1 MVAFLRLPTYYKQ
14 WISTKL
20 QHYTPNMSIN
30 RLLGLACLAMLS
42 SLTQSFAHDL
52 SEYQHPHSSAIM
64 QGAKKAHHTSDLGE
78 EAASSFNAFAPHV
91 RTKSDDDFLYVE
103 SDSMP
108 HHPMMVGITAWQQQV
123 PIPQPYT
130 GNNAW
135 RIPLKP
141 VPAKEP
147 MSAKDHF
154 FRGAIAL
161 AANGVPIFN
170 PIKNDGKTDTFLAG
184 ELDDYG
190 GHSGRGDDYHYHIP
204 PLHLQTVL
212 GESLP
217 VAYALDGYPI
227 YGLDEP
233 DGTKVGKLDKWNGHI
248 GPKGDYHYHSTKKY
262 PYLNGGF
269 YGEVVERGGQVDPQ
283 PRAQGVR
290 PYTRPLRG
298 AKITGW
304 EQDENRYSVE
314 YQIGRDKGHVNY
326 TLLDEGKVRFE
337 FIDTKGNTTTET
349 YEPRDNRQGGGGN
362 REARPQERD
371 RNREG
376 RQRGGGGSGGR
387 GRNQDRASND
397 QRPQPSGQRVPWILA
412 HAVELD
418 TNQDEYVS
426 RTELE
431 AEIAKTLA
439 TIDGNKDDRITRTEA
454 ESQRGGLPMGGFV
467 KQHYDELD
475 KNSDE
480 HISGEELSSSFLR
493 MFDRADDDGDKKIGP
508 VDPTLSVKRERPQRN
523 GSNDQA
529 ATRENGRATERSD
542 TSTSKAQNNIA
553 SSYAASI
560 NPKTNPSQTI
570 SSKTVPPEQ
579 PNFIVILIDD
589 MGWKDMGFSGSDFI
603 DTPHTDA
610 LAKQGVIFS
619 QAYSS
624 APNCAP
630 TRACLMSGQYT
641 PRHGV
646 YTVVDARHAPGSAH
660 HKILAADSSAE
671 LASESVT
678 IAESFKAGGYATAM
692 YGMWN
697 LGRGRNGPVTPT
709 GQGFDDFKQP
719 RDLGFEKDAYINDR
733 GEYLTDAFTS
743 EGIRFMEDNKTEPFF
758 LYLAYHAVHHPFEP
772 KPELL
777 QKYEKKARSNN
788 DKRNIE
794 YAATVEAM
802 DQNIGRLEAA
812 LQKLGLKDNT
822 IVVFTSDNGGN
833 RQNVAPLSGSKGSLY
848 EGGTRVPAA
857 IWGPGIRKS
866 YTSDSFFLSMDIYPT
881 LLELAGLP
889 QPKNHILDG
898 ISFASMLL
906 GASEPDRDTIFFHFP
921 SYIGAGGP
929 SSAIRKGDYKLIEQF
944 ESGTVELY
952 DLSKDVGESKN
963 LAKSQPELTQKLY
976 AELLGWHESTGA
988 PRPTQ
993 LNPNYDPQARPIR
1006 GRENRGKGGG
1016 GGGNRT
1022 DRNDRGDRDD
1032 RGDRQNRGNRQNQRR

>member
-1 MVAFLRLPTYYKQ
+1 MVDFSCFPIYYKLG
-14 WISTKL
+14 IFSKLLPESSTMR
-20 QHYTPNMSIN
+20 YTK
-30 RLLGLACLAMLS
+30 RLGLAGLAMLG
-42 SLTQSFAHDL
+42 SLTQSFSHDL
-52 SEYQHPHSSAIM
+52 SEYQHPHPSLFE
-64 QGAKKAHHTSDLGE
+64 QGVKEADHASNLGKKA
-78 EAASSFNAFAPHV
+78 AASFDAFAPHV
-91 RTKSDDDFLYVE
+91 RTHSDHDFLYVD
-103 SDSMP
+103 SNSMP

-130 GNNAW
+130 GDNAW
-135 RIPLKP
+135 RIPIKP

-147 MSAKDHF
+147 MSAKDNF

-190 GHSGRGDDYHYHIP
+190 GHSGRGDDYHYHIS
-204 PLHLQTVL
+204 PLHLQEIM
-212 GESLP
+212 GEALP

-233 DGTKVGKLDKWNGHI
+233 DGSKVGKLDKWNGHI
-248 GPKGDYHYHSTKKY
+248 GPDGDYHYHSTKKY

-269 YGEVVERGGQVDPQ
+269 YGEVVERGGQIDPQ

-304 EQDENRYSVE
+304 EQKGNEHSVE
-314 YQIGRDKGHVNY
+314 YQIGLNKGYVNY

-337 FIDTKGNTTTET
+337 FIDTEGKTTTET
-349 YEPRDNRQGGGGN
+349 FEPRSNREGGVGN
-362 REARPQERD
+362 REARPQ
-371 RNREG
+371 RNR
-376 RQRGGGGSGGR
+376 
-387 GRNQDRASND
+387 
-397 QRPQPSGQRVPWILA
+397 
-412 HAVELD
+412 
-418 TNQDEYVS
+418 
-426 RTELE
+426 
-431 AEIAKTLA
+431 
-439 TIDGNKDDRITRTEA
+439 
-454 ESQRGGLPMGGFV
+454 
-467 KQHYDELD
+467 
-475 KNSDE
+475 SD
-480 HISGEELSSSFLR
+480 
-493 MFDRADDDGDKKIGP
+493 
-508 VDPTLSVKRERPQRN
+508 
-523 GSNDQA
+523 DQA
-529 ATRENGRATERSD
+529 TANNGRAIT
-542 TSTSKAQNNIA
+542 

-560 NPKTNPSQTI
+560 IPTTSTSKTNSLKAT
-570 SSKTVPPEQ
+570 PPER

-589 MGWKDMGFSGSDFI
+589 MGWRDMGFSGSDFME
-603 DTPHTDA
+603 TPHTDA
-610 LAKQGVIFS
+610 LASQGVIFS

-671 LASESVT
+671 LSSESVT
-678 IAESFKAGGYATAM
+678 IAEAFKAGGYATAM

-719 RDLGFEKDAYINDR
+719 RDLGFEKDAYFNDR

-743 EGIRFMEDNKTEPFF
+743 EGIRFIEENKNEPFF

-777 QKYEKKARSNN
+777 EKYQEKARDSA
-788 DKRNIE
+788 DRRNIE
-794 YAATVEAM
+794 YAATVEAV
-802 DQNIGRLEAA
+802 DQNVVRLDAA
-812 LQKLGLKDNT
+812 LKDLGLKDNT

-833 RQNVAPLSGSKGSLY
+833 HQNVAPLNGSKGSLF
-848 EGGTRVPAA
+848 EGGVRVPAA
-857 IWGPGIRKS
+857 IWGPGIRES
-866 YTSDSFFLSMDIYPT
+866 YTSDTPFLSMDIYPT

-889 QPKNHILDG
+889 SPRNHILDG
-898 ISFASMLL
+898 ISFASMLQ

-929 SSAIRKGDYKLIEQF
+929 SSAMRKGYYKLIEQF
-944 ESGTVELY
+944 ETETIELY
-952 DLSKDVGESKN
+952 DLSKDIGESKN
-963 LAKSQPELTQKLY
+963 LAKSQPELAKKLY
-976 AELLGWHESTGA
+976 TELLAWHEATGA
-988 PRPTQ
+988 PRPTEI
-993 LNPNYDPQARPIR
+993 NPNYDPQARPIR
-1006 GRENRGKGGG
+1006 GRENRGKGGA

-1022 DRNDRGDRDD
+1022 DRGDRGNRDD
-1032 RGDRQNRGNRQNQRR
+1032 RVERQNRGNRQNQRR

>member
-1 MVAFLRLPTYYKQ
+1 MH
-14 WISTKL
+14 STKDA
-20 QHYTPNMSIN
+20 
-30 RLLGLACLAMLS
+30 G
-42 SLTQSFAHDL
+42 
-52 SEYQHPHSSAIM
+52 
-64 QGAKKAHHTSDLGE
+64 HTLDLGK
-78 EAASSFNAFAPHV
+78 EAASSFDAFAPHV
-91 RTKSDDDFLYVE
+91 RTHSDKNYLYVE

-123 PIPQPYT
+123 PLPQPYT
-130 GNNAW
+130 GKNAW

-141 VPAKEP
+141 VPAEEP

-184 ELDDYG
+184 ELDDFG

-204 PLHLQTVL
+204 PLHLQTIL

-227 YGLDEP
+227 YGLNEP
-233 DGTKVGKLDKWNGHI
+233 DGSKVEKLDQWNGHI
-248 GPKGDYHYHSTKKY
+248 GPDGDYHYHSTKTY

-269 YGEVVERGGQVDPQ
+269 YGKVVERGGQVDPQ

-304 EQDENRYSVE
+304 NQEDNHYSVE
-314 YQIGRDKGHVNY
+314 YQIGRDKGYVNY
-326 TLLDEGKVRFE
+326 TLLNGGNVRFE
-337 FIDTKGNTTTET
+337 FIDTKGNQSTET
-349 YEPRDNRQGGGGN
+349 YEPRSNRQGGGGN
-362 REARPQERD
+362 TEARPQQRE

-376 RQRGGGGSGGR
+376 RQRGGKGGGGQ
-387 GRNQDRASND
+387 GRNRDQANND
-397 QRPQPSGQRVPWILA
+397 QRVPWILA

-418 TNQDEYVS
+418 INQDKYVS
-426 RTELE
+426 RVEVE

-439 TIDGNKDDRITRTEA
+439 TLDADKNGNITQQEA
-454 ESQRGGLPMGGFV
+454 ASQRGGLPMGGFV

-475 KNSDE
+475 KNNDE
-480 HISGEELSSSFLR
+480 HISREELSSSFLR

-523 GSNDQA
+523 RSNDQA
-529 ATRENGRATERSD
+529 AANINPPQTVFGATSPN
-542 TSTSKAQNNIA
+542 TASKPSIA
-553 SSYAASI
+553 S
-560 NPKTNPSQTI
+560 
-570 SSKTVPPEQ
+570 PPEQ
-579 PNFIVILIDD
+579 PLRIPQDRPNFIVILIDD

-743 EGIRFMEDNKTEPFF
+743 EGIRFMGNNKDAPFF

-777 QKYEKKARSNN
+777 QKYEKKARSN
-788 DKRNIE
+788 DEKRNIE
-794 YAATVEAM
+794 YAATVEAV
-802 DQNIGRLEAA
+802 DQNVARLEAA

-833 RQNVAPLSGSKGSLY
+833 RQNVAPLNGSKGSLY

-898 ISFASMLL
+898 ISFASMLQ
-906 GASEPDRDTIFFHFP
+906 GASEPDRDTIYFHFP

-929 SSAIRKGDYKLIEQF
+929 SSAMRKGDYKLIEQF

-976 AELLGWHESTGA
+976 NELLAWHKATGA

-1022 DRNDRGDRDD
+1022 DRNDRGNRDD

>member
-1 MVAFLRLPTYYKQ
+1 
-14 WISTKL
+14 
-20 QHYTPNMSIN
+20 
-30 RLLGLACLAMLS
+30 MLS

-52 SEYQHPHSSAIM
+52 SDYQHPHSSM
-64 QGAKKAHHTSDLGE
+64 LMLGAKEANHASDLGK
-78 EAASSFNAFAPHV
+78 EAATSFDAFAPHV
-91 RTKSDDDFLYVE
+91 QTHSDDDFLYVE
-103 SDSMP
+103 SNSMP
-108 HHPMMVGITAWQQQV
+108 HHPMMIGITAWQQQV
-123 PIPQPYT
+123 PLPQPYT
-130 GNNAW
+130 GTNAW

-161 AANGVPIFN
+161 AANGVPILN
-170 PIKNDGKTDTFLAG
+170 PIKNDGKTDTYLAG

-204 PLHLQTVL
+204 PLHLQKVI
-212 GESLP
+212 GEVLP

-233 DGTKVGKLDKWNGHI
+233 DGAKVGKLDKWNGHV
-248 GPKGDYHYHSTKKY
+248 GPKGNYHYHSTKKY

-269 YGEVVERGGQVDPQ
+269 YGEIAERGGQVDPQ

-304 EQDENRYSVE
+304 TKEKNQHSIE
-314 YQIGRDKGHVNY
+314 YQIGRKKGYVNY
-326 TLLDEGKVRFE
+326 TLLDEGKVRFD
-337 FIDTKGNTTTET
+337 FTDTDGKTTTET
-349 YEPRDNRQGGGGN
+349 YEPRSNRQGGGGN
-362 REARPQERD
+362 REARPQERE

-376 RQRGGGGSGGR
+376 RQGGGGGR
-387 GRNQDRASND
+387 GRNNDRASND
-397 QRPQPSGQRVPWILA
+397 QRPQQDEQRVPWILA
-412 HAVELD
+412 HAVEMDTDKDEYLSSPEVEAQIAITLKSLD
-418 TNQDEYVS
+418 TNKDNS
-426 RTELE
+426 ITKKE
-431 AEIAKTLA
+431 AE
-439 TIDGNKDDRITRTEA
+439 TRSANRT
-454 ESQRGGLPMGGFV
+454 GGLPMGGFV

-480 HISGEELSSSFLR
+480 RISGDELSSSFLR

-508 VDPTLSVKRERPQRN
+508 IDPSLSVQKERPQRN
-523 GSNDQA
+523 RSNDQA
-529 ATRENGRATERSD
+529 ASRDNGRA
-542 TSTSKAQNNIA
+542 IA

-560 NPKTNPSQTI
+560 NPTT
-570 SSKTVPPEQ
+570 SSSNSNSPKSSPPEQ

-610 LAKQGVIFS
+610 LASQGVIFS

-641 PRHGV
+641 PRHEV

-671 LASESVT
+671 LSSDSVT
-678 IAESFKAGGYATAM
+678 IAEAFKQGGYATAM

-719 RDLGFEKDAYINDR
+719 RDLEFDKDAYINDR

-743 EGIRFMEDNKTEPFF
+743 EGIRFMEENKDEPFF
-758 LYLAYHAVHHPFEP
+758 LYLAYHAVHHPFQP

-777 QKYEKKARSNN
+777 QKYEKKARSND

-794 YAATVEAM
+794 YAATVDAV
-802 DQNIGRLEAA
+802 DQNIGRLEDA
-812 LQKLGLKDNT
+812 LQKLGLKENT

-833 RQNVAPLSGSKGSLY
+833 RQNVAPLKGSKGSLY

-889 QPKNHILDG
+889 KPKNHILDG

-906 GASEPDRDTIFFHFP
+906 GASEPNRDTIFFHFP

-929 SSAIRKGDYKLIEQF
+929 SSAMRKGDYKLIEQF

-952 DLSKDVGESKN
+952 DLSKDIRESKN

-976 AELLGWHESTGA
+976 ADLLAWHEATGA
-988 PRPTQ
+988 PRPTE
-993 LNPNYDPQARPIR
+993 LNSNYDPQARPIR

-1016 GGGNRT
+1016 CGGN
-1022 DRNDRGDRDD
+1022 RDD
-1032 RGDRQNRGNRQNQRR
+1032 RGDRQNRANRQNQRR